1 MKSIVKITFFI
12 LSSLSSFAAH
22 TATDTKNS
30 TQDGAQLWREN
41 CAMCHGADGRGTA
54 KIKEQLNGE
63 IVDFASLAFA
73 ESIDRKKMLLAIR
86 DGVKD
91 SIMPSFRETLNYQQ
105 MLAVADYAS
114 ENFMMNLTVSEEYQ
128 LGKKVFSDNCSV
140 CHGDTGQGA
149 IWTAAGLFPKPAN
162 FTDEKKI
169 TELTRNRMIF
179 SVTNGRPETAMV
191 SWKTRLSTEQIDVVV
206 SYIRAAIMK
215 VSDIDTSFGSAMG
228 QSQDKLDPFLSSD
241 KFIENDNAYVAESN
255 KPRAIEDTM
264 VETKGND
271 PFLESSAYQVN
282 EDPNIVEEDI
292 YAGEAHDHQAHMGKK
307 LNILDP
313 LPNDLIGNYDMGREL
328 YKDTC
333 ASCHG
338 VKGDGQGPRSYFIF
352 PKPRDFTHSAS
363 RASFSRAHIYERI
376 RTGVARTEMPAW
388 GTVLASQQMA
398 NVAEYVFST
407 FISQE
412 RVDPDFWVKPVEKR
426 KE

>member
-1 MKSIVKITFFI
+1 MKSIVKII
-12 LSSLSSFAAH
+12 LFSLSFQFSCVAH
-22 TATDTKNS
+22 ATTESNG
-30 TQDGAQLWREN
+30 GAQLWREN
-41 CAMCHGADGRGTA
+41 CAICHGADGRGTA

-63 IVDFASLAFA
+63 IVDFSSLAFA
-73 ESIDRKKMLLAIR
+73 ESTDRKKMLLAIR
-86 DGVKD
+86 DGVSN
-91 SIMPSFRETLNYQQ
+91 SIMPSFRETLNYTQ

-128 LGKKVFSDNCSV
+128 TGKKVFSDNCSV
-140 CHGDTGQGA
+140 CHGDVGQGA

-169 TELTRNRMIF
+169 AELTRNRMIF

-191 SWKTRLSTEQIDVVV
+191 SWKTRLSEEQILAVV

-215 VSDIDTSFGSAMG
+215 VSDVETSFGSAMG
-228 QSQDKLDPFLSSD
+228 QTQDKLDPFLSSD
-241 KFIENDNAYVAESN
+241 NFIVNDSGYEAESN
-255 KPRAIEDTM
+255 NVVAIEDTM
-264 VETKGND
+264 TKIKGND

-282 EDPNIVEEDI
+282 EDPNIVQEDI
-292 YAGEAHDHQAHMGKK
+292 YAGEAHDHEAHMGKK

-313 LPNDLIGNYDMGREL
+313 LPNDLVGNYDMGREL
-328 YKDTC
+328 YKNTC

-352 PKPRDFTHSAS
+352 PKPRNFTHSAA

-388 GTVLASQQMA
+388 GTVLAAQQMA
-398 NVAEYVFST
+398 NVAEYVFLT

-412 RVDPDFWVKPVEKR
+412 RVDPDFWIKPKAKR